1 MMSVLRRPVL
11 LLSVVAT
18 VTVPGVFTV
27 FAFVGH
33 EHAIEA
39 SMARTSTAAA
49 APLNPSPV
57 IPSPA
62 ADATPA
68 GAADGTPVSPEP
80 ESQARARGVQMLL
93 RAAEAAHAASYQGV
107 EVINDTT
114 MTGESAVTAT
124 VWHRQGDQAV
134 VQVSDGQSYN
144 SGVSGDRD
152 PQGVFGVTTALVEL
166 LAKHYTVEYQGA
178 SSALGRAALIV
189 TVRRPDES
197 LAARFWLDAQTMLPL
212 RKDVYGT
219 TARLVSDDRFVS
231 VRFGATAMPRASAAP
246 DQVSWSQ
253 APSPATLL
261 KKLGCPVP
269 GTLPGD
275 MNLYDASQE
284 ATPNG
289 QVTDFEFSDGLSVM
303 SLFVQR
309 GTLPAKMPGWRTATI
324 SGHEVYVSNQEIVL
338 GGQGFVYTFIA
349 DAPPQTVDAAVSD
362 VASNGQT
369 GVLGRLGRGLSR
381 IVSVLDPFN

>member
-11 LLSVVAT
+11 LLSLVAT

-27 FAFVGH
+27 FAIVGH
-33 EHAIEA
+33 EHAIAA
-39 SMARTSTAAA
+39 SSAQMSAA
-49 APLNPSPV
+49 APLS
-57 IPSPA
+57 PSPA
-62 ADATPA
+62 ADGTPA
-68 GAADGTPVSPEP
+68 AASGGMTVSAEPGA
-80 ESQARARGVQMLL
+80 QARVQGLQMLL
-93 RAAEAAHAASYQGV
+93 RAAEAGHAASYQGV

-114 MTGESAVTAT
+114 VAGKSVVTAT
-124 VWHRQGDQAV
+124 VWHRQGEKTV
-134 VQVSDGQSYN
+134 VQMSDGQSYN

-152 PQGVFGVTTALVEL
+152 PQGVFGVTTTLVEL
-166 LAKHYTVEYQGA
+166 LAKHYTVDYQGA

-189 TVRRPDES
+189 AVRRADGS

-212 RKDVYGT
+212 RKDVYDT
-219 TARLVSDDRFVS
+219 TAHLVSDDRFVS
-231 VRFGATAMPRASAAP
+231 VRFGTTAMPRASAAP
-246 DQVSWSQ
+246 GQVSWSQ
-253 APSPATLL
+253 ARSPATLL

-284 ATPNG
+284 ATSNG
-289 QVTDFEFSDGLSVM
+289 QVTDFGFSDGLSVM

-324 SGHEVYVSNQEIVL
+324 SGHEVYVANQEIVL
-338 GGQGFVYTFIA
+338 AGQGFVYTFIA

-362 VASNGQT
+362 LASNSQP
-369 GVLGRLGRGLSR
+369 GVMGRMGRGFGRL
-381 IVSVLDPFN
+381 VSVLDPFK